1 MSLLL
6 VAAILVG
13 MGLPLQAGINA
24 QLRLGV
30 GHPLL
35 AALISFVVGTVAL
48 ALAMLLLRLSFP
60 PAAALG
66 QISWWQWTGGLIG
79 ALYIFAAVI
88 LAPRLG
94 ATTLIGAIV
103 AGQMVASLL
112 YDHFGVAGFPVQPVT
127 LTRIIG
133 VILIGA
139 GVWLVQLRRG

>member
-24 QLRLGV
+24 QLRLGL

-35 AALISFVVGTVAL
+35 AALVSFAVGTLAL
-48 ALAMLLLRLSFP
+48 ALATLLLRLSFP
-60 PAAALG
+60 PATALA
-66 QISWWQWTGGLIG
+66 QIAWWQWTGGLIG
-79 ALYIFAAVI
+79 AVYIFAAVI

-94 ATTLIGAIV
+94 ATALIGAIV
-103 AGQMVASLL
+103 AGQMVASLV

-127 LTRIIG
+127 LPRIVG
-133 VILIGA
+133 VLLIGA
-139 GVWLVQLRRG
+139 GVWLVQRRF